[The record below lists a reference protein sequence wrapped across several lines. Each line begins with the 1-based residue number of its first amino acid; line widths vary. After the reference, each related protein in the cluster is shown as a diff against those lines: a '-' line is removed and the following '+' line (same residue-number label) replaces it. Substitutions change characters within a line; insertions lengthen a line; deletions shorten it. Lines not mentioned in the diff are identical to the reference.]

1 VFKFDNLK
9 KIMTLWHIN
18 ILADNLNQF
27 N

>member
-18 ILADNLNQF
+18 FLADNLNQF